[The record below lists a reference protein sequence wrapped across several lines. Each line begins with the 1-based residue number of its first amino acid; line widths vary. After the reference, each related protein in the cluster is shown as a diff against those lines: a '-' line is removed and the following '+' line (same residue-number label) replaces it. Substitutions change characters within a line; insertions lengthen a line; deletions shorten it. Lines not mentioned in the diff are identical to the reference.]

1 MRTITPRLLGEAAEP
16 EPKPSRLSAR
26 LMLITDGVSEPH
38 GGPGAAPLFARI
50 EAALA
55 AAPPGAVVL
64 QLRNKGLGGRE
75 LWRLA
80 ERLRELTA
88 RKGALLLVNDRL
100 DVARIVGAD
109 GVHLPSSGL
118 PVGAARRVA
127 GEALLISAATHSLSE
142 ARMAALGGADLVT
155 YGPIWPTPSK
165 PELPAA
171 ALAPGQGVVRPRGLA
186 ALGETVRAVPV
197 PVFALGGVDGPE
209 RAAACAAVGAR
220 VACLRA
226 GLSGPD
232 AADCEAAA
240 RALLGALP
248 LP

>member
-16 EPKPSRLSAR
+16 QPPRLGAR
-26 LMLITDGVSEPH
+26 LMLITDGVSEPA
-38 GGPGAAPLFARI
+38 GVTGAPPLLVRI

-64 QLRNKGLGGRE
+64 QLRNKDKALGGRE
-75 LWRLA
+75 LLRLA
-80 ERLRELTA
+80 GRLRELTA
-88 RKGALLLVNDRL
+88 QNGAALLINDRL

-165 PELPAA
+165 P
-171 ALAPGQGVVRPRGLA
+171 ALEAGQGGVTPRGPA
-186 ALGETVRAVPV
+186 ALGEAVRAVPV

-209 RAAACAAVGAR
+209 RVAACAAVGAR
-220 VACLRA
+220 IACLRA
-226 GLSGPD
+226 GLSD
-232 AADCEAAA
+232 ADCGAAVRGLLA
-240 RALLGALP
+240 ALSSAP
-248 LP
+248 RSA

>member
-16 EPKPSRLSAR
+16 KPPRLAAR
-26 LMLITDGVSEPH
+26 LMLITDGVSEPA
-38 GGPGAAPLFARI
+38 GAPGAPPLLQRI

-64 QLRNKGLGGRE
+64 QLRNKDKALGGRD
-75 LWRLA
+75 LLRLA
-80 ERLRELTA
+80 ERLRERTA
-88 RKGALLLVNDRL
+88 SHGALLLVNDRL

-155 YGPIWPTPSK
+155 FGPIWPTPSK
-165 PELPAA
+165 PLLPKQS
-171 ALAPGQGVVRPRGLA
+171 LKQGGVTPRGPE
-186 ALGETVRAVPV
+186 ALGETVHAVPV
-197 PVFALGGVDGPE
+197 PVFALGGIDGPA

-226 GLSGPD
+226 GLSD
-232 AADCEAAA
+232 ADCGAAVRGLLA
-240 RALLGALP
+240 ALSSTP
-248 LP
+248 RSM